1 MLMHEAVER
10 EGESEIRRNLA
21 PLGCRCLH
29 RDGFGFLFCGIKTL
43 GSRVMGLSCQEVLF
57 YRFLNLGFWAC
68 RSQDLQ
74 LYS

>member
-1 MLMHEAVER
+1 MKQWRER
-10 EGESEIRRNLA
+10 ERARSGAIWL
-21 PLGCRCLH
+21 PLVVGAYIGMVL
-29 RDGFGFLFCGIKTL
+29 GFFFCGIKTL